1 MSANVVI
8 DLSKRLIQAGVAY
21 PNEIKGCSRAQID
34 EVRSVAK
41 QKLPQIYEMFLSTMG
56 CGAGRFFEGTDIFYP
71 DILAN
76 RETAEELLK
85 EDESSFSLSET
96 DFVFACHQGY
106 QFMYIPLSEL
116 EPDPPVFYYM
126 EGMGYPMKKWDHF
139 SDFLLKAVEDHERLP
154 PL

>member
-1 MSANVVI
+1 MSTNVVT
-8 DLSKRLIQAGVAY
+8 DLSKRLIQAGIAS
-21 PNEIKGCSRAQID
+21 PNEIKGCSRTQID
-34 EVRSVAK
+34 EVRSVARRN
-41 QKLPQIYEMFLSTMG
+41 LPRIYELFLSAMG

-71 DILAN
+71 DVLSN
-76 RETAEELLK
+76 RGAAEELLK

-106 QFMYIPLSEL
+106 QFMYMPLSDL

-154 PL
+154 LP